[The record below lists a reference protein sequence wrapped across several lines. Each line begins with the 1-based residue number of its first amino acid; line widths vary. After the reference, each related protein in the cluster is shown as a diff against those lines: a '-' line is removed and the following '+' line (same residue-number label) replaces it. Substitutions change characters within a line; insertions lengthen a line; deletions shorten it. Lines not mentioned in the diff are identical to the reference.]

1 MSRKI
6 YSFTTGKLF
15 ESEGTYKIDFTEIDV
30 NDRNAPGVFE
40 VGESYYTKED
50 AHRAISQMI
59 DSICKENG
67 LDRDELDMSEYDSTL
82 VVKCPDCGYE
92 WTFTINCEG
101 CEDAPETS
109 DEIDGEGEGDEG
121 DEGDVYESVSS
132 KFGKRF
138 AKYSAIF
145 EEEDEDADKKSE
157 DNGDDDGDGEGE
169 GDGNDEEKDKD
180 SEADSDNDEDVMKA
194 VVLTVKHGDG
204 EKLKAELLDSDYG
217 FEDEDID
224 VIEGEESDDDDDVK
238 VDASKALELKKYLA
252 DKKNIDLEEKIG
264 GEIVDDSEDADSD
277 KEGED
282 DGETDGGDDAEFD
295 FDNIGDLFGAE
306 SEE

>member
-30 NDRNAPGVFE
+30 NDRNTPESFE

-50 AHRAISQMI
+50 AYRAISQMI

-67 LDRDELDMSEYDSTL
+67 IDRDELDMSEYDNTL

-101 CEDAPETS
+101 CEDVSKGPDGS
-109 DEIDGEGEGDEG
+109 DGEDEG

-145 EEEDEDADKKSE
+145 EEEDDDDDKKSE
-157 DNGDDDGDGEGE
+157 DDGDGESE
-169 GDGNDEEKDKD
+169 GDGNDEEKGKGA
-180 SEADSDNDEDVMKA
+180 EGDSDNDEDVMKA

-264 GEIVDDSEDADSD
+264 GEIVDDSESD
-277 KEGED
+277 DDDKDDEGDEKTG
-282 DGETDGGDDAEFD
+282 DGDGAEFD

>member
-6 YSFTTGKLF
+6 YSFTSGKLF

-30 NDRNAPGVFE
+30 KDRNTPEVFE

-50 AHRAISQMI
+50 AYRAISQMI

-67 LDRDELDMSEYDSTL
+67 LDRDELDMSEYDNTL
-82 VVKCPDCGYE
+82 VIKCPDCGYE

-101 CEDAPETS
+101 CEDAPKTS
-109 DEIDGEGEGDEG
+109 DESDGEDEG

-145 EEEDEDADKKSE
+145 EEEDEDVDKKSE
-157 DNGDDDGDGEGE
+157 DDGDDDGDDEG
-169 GDGNDEEKDKD
+169 KDKD
-180 SEADSDNDEDVMKA
+180 AEGDSDNDEDVMKA

-264 GEIVDDSEDADSD
+264 GEIVDDSESD
-277 KEGED
+277 DDGKDGKG
-282 DGETDGGDDAEFD
+282 DGETGDGDDAEFD

-306 SEE
+306 SK

>member
-30 NDRNAPGVFE
+30 KDRNTPEVFE

-50 AHRAISQMI
+50 AYRAISQMI

-67 LDRDELDMSEYDSTL
+67 LDRDELDMSEYDNTL

-101 CEDAPETS
+101 CEDASKTS
-109 DEIDGEGEGDEG
+109 DESEGEGEGDEG

-157 DNGDDDGDGEGE
+157 DDGDDDGDNDDEG
-169 GDGNDEEKDKD
+169 KDKD
-180 SEADSDNDEDVMKA
+180 AEGDSDNDEDVMKA

-264 GEIVDDSEDADSD
+264 GEIVDDSESD
-277 KEGED
+277 DDGKDGEG
-282 DGETDGGDDAEFD
+282 DGETGEGDGAEID

-306 SEE
+306 SE

>member
-6 YSFTTGKLF
+6 YSFTSGKLF

-30 NDRNAPGVFE
+30 KDRNAPEVFE

-50 AHRAISQMI
+50 AYRAISQMI

-67 LDRDELDMSEYDSTL
+67 LDRDELDMSEYDNTL

-92 WTFTINCEG
+92 WTFTINCEE
-101 CEDAPETS
+101 CEDAPKTS
-109 DEIDGEGEGDEG
+109 DESDGEG
-121 DEGDVYESVSS
+121 EGDVYESVSS

-145 EEEDEDADKKSE
+145 EEEDEDADKKSK
-157 DNGDDDGDGEGE
+157 DDDDDDGDDDS
-169 GDGNDEEKDKD
+169 DGKDKD
-180 SEADSDNDEDVMKA
+180 TEGDSDNDEDVMKA

-204 EKLKAELLDSDYG
+204 EKLKSELLDSDYG

-264 GEIVDDSEDADSD
+264 GEIVDDSESD
-277 KEGED
+277 DDDKDDEGDEETG
-282 DGETDGGDDAEFD
+282 DGDGAEFD

-306 SEE
+306 SE

>member
-6 YSFTTGKLF
+6 YSFTSGKLF

-30 NDRNAPGVFE
+30 KDRNTPEVFE

-50 AHRAISQMI
+50 AYRAISQMI

-67 LDRDELDMSEYDSTL
+67 LDRDELDMSEYDNTL

-101 CEDAPETS
+101 CEDVPKTS
-109 DEIDGEGEGDEG
+109 DESDVDDEG
-121 DEGDVYESVSS
+121 DEGDIYESVSS

-145 EEEDEDADKKSE
+145 EEEDEDADKKS
-157 DNGDDDGDGEGE
+157 DDDDDGDDDNDDEG
-169 GDGNDEEKDKD
+169 KDKD
-180 SEADSDNDEDVMKA
+180 AEGDSDDEDVMKA

-277 KEGED
+277 KEDEE
-282 DGETDGGDDAEFD
+282 DGETDGGDGAEID

>member
-30 NDRNAPGVFE
+30 KDRNTPEVFE

-50 AHRAISQMI
+50 AYRAISQMI

-67 LDRDELDMSEYDSTL
+67 LDRDELDMNEYDNTL

-101 CEDAPETS
+101 CEDAPKTS
-109 DEIDGEGEGDEG
+109 DESDGDGEGDEG

-145 EEEDEDADKKSE
+145 EEEDGDVDKKSE
-157 DNGDDDGDGEGE
+157 DDGDDDDDDEG
-169 GDGNDEEKDKD
+169 KDKD
-180 SEADSDNDEDVMKA
+180 TEGDSDNDEDVMKA

-264 GEIVDDSEDADSD
+264 GEIVDDSESD
-277 KEGED
+277 DDGKDDEG
-282 DGETDGGDDAEFD
+282 DGETGDGDGAEFD

-306 SEE
+306 SE

>member
-30 NDRNAPGVFE
+30 KDRNTPEVFE

-50 AHRAISQMI
+50 AYRAISQMI

-109 DEIDGEGEGDEG
+109 DESDGEGEG

-145 EEEDEDADKKSE
+145 EEEDEDSDKKSE

-180 SEADSDNDEDVMKA
+180 SEGDSDNDEDVMKA
-194 VVLTVKHGDG
+194 VVRTVKHGDG
-204 EKLKAELLDSDYG
+204 EKLKAELLDSGYG
-217 FEDEDID
+217 FEDEDVD

-277 KEGED
+277 KEGEE

>member
-6 YSFTTGKLF
+6 YSFTSGKLF

-30 NDRNAPGVFE
+30 KDRNTPEVFE

-50 AHRAISQMI
+50 AYRAISQMI

-67 LDRDELDMSEYDSTL
+67 LDRDELDMSEYDNTL

-101 CEDAPETS
+101 CEDAPKTS
-109 DEIDGEGEGDEG
+109 DESDGDGEGDEG

-157 DNGDDDGDGEGE
+157 DDDDGDDDNDNEG
-169 GDGNDEEKDKD
+169 KDKD
-180 SEADSDNDEDVMKA
+180 AEGDSDDEDVMKA

-282 DGETDGGDDAEFD
+282 DGETDDGDGVE

>member
-30 NDRNAPGVFE
+30 NDRNAPEVFE

-50 AHRAISQMI
+50 AYRAISQMI

-109 DEIDGEGEGDEG
+109 DESDGEGEGDEG

-157 DNGDDDGDGEGE
+157 ESGDDDGDGEGE

-180 SEADSDNDEDVMKA
+180 SEGDSDNDEDVMKA

-277 KEGED
+277 KEGEE
-282 DGETDGGDDAEFD
+282 DGETDGGDGAEFD

>member
-6 YSFTTGKLF
+6 YSFATGKLF

-30 NDRNAPGVFE
+30 KDRNTPEVFE

-50 AHRAISQMI
+50 AYRAISQMI

-67 LDRDELDMSEYDSTL
+67 LDRDELDMSEYDNTL

-92 WTFTINCEG
+92 WTFTIKCEG
-101 CEDAPETS
+101 CEDTPKTS
-109 DEIDGEGEGDEG
+109 DESDGGGEGDEG

-157 DNGDDDGDGEGE
+157 DDGDDDGDNDDEG
-169 GDGNDEEKDKD
+169 KDKD
-180 SEADSDNDEDVMKA
+180 TEGDSDNDEDVMKA

-217 FEDEDID
+217 FEDEDIN

-264 GEIVDDSEDADSD
+264 GEIVDDSESD
-277 KEGED
+277 DDDKDDEGDEETG
-282 DGETDGGDDAEFD
+282 DGDGAEFD

>member
-30 NDRNAPGVFE
+30 NDRNAPEVFE

-50 AHRAISQMI
+50 AYRAISQMI

-109 DEIDGEGEGDEG
+109 DESDGEGEGDEG

-145 EEEDEDADKKSE
+145 EEEDEDVDKKSE
-157 DNGDDDGDGEGE
+157 DSGDDDGDGEGE

-180 SEADSDNDEDVMKA
+180 SEGDSDNDEDVMKA

-277 KEGED
+277 KEGEE
-282 DGETDGGDDAEFD
+282 DGETDGGDGAEFD

>member
-30 NDRNAPGVFE
+30 NDRNTPESFE

-50 AHRAISQMI
+50 AYRAISQMI

-67 LDRDELDMSEYDSTL
+67 LDRDELDMSEYDNTL

-101 CEDAPETS
+101 CEDATKTS
-109 DEIDGEGEGDEG
+109 DESDGEGEG

-138 AKYSAIF
+138 VKYSAIF

-157 DNGDDDGDGEGE
+157 DDGDDDGDDDNDDEG
-169 GDGNDEEKDKD
+169 KDKD
-180 SEADSDNDEDVMKA
+180 AEGDSDNDEDVMKA

-217 FEDEDID
+217 FDDEDID

-264 GEIVDDSEDADSD
+264 GEIVDDSESD
-277 KEGED
+277 DHGKDGEG
-282 DGETDGGDDAEFD
+282 DGETGDGDDAEFD

>member
-1 MSRKI
+1 MSMKI
-6 YSFTTGKLF
+6 YSFTSGKLF

-30 NDRNAPGVFE
+30 KDRNTPEVFE

-50 AHRAISQMI
+50 AYRAISQMI

-67 LDRDELDMSEYDSTL
+67 LDRDELDMSEYDNTL
-82 VVKCPDCGYE
+82 VIKCPDCGYE

-101 CEDAPETS
+101 CGEAPKVS
-109 DEIDGEGEGDEG
+109 DENDGEDEG

-145 EEEDEDADKKSE
+145 EEEDEDVDKKSE
-157 DNGDDDGDGEGE
+157 DDGDDDGDDEG
-169 GDGNDEEKDKD
+169 KDKD
-180 SEADSDNDEDVMKA
+180 AEGNSDNDEDVMKA

-252 DKKNIDLEEKIG
+252 EKKNIDLEEKIG
-264 GEIVDDSEDADSD
+264 GEIVDDSESD
-277 KEGED
+277 DDGKDGED
-282 DGETDGGDDAEFD
+282 DGETGDGDGAEFD
-295 FDNIGDLFGAE
+295 FDNIGDLFGAD
-306 SEE
+306 SE